1 MSHCLASSSTTWPA
15 WAAYCAIPQD
25 VNTLAGFRR
34 WVHSGELPEKL
45 RVHFIGG
52 TLYLDM
58 SEESIQSHVFVKVG
72 IFATL
77 IPLMREEDLGE
88 FYTDGVLLT
97 NKKAKISNNPDGLA
111 ALWKTIE
118 SGQVRFLLHK
128 GKEREIQGTPD
139 WVMEIVSDSSVAKD
153 TKQLRKAYHKAG
165 ISEYWLID
173 ARGEDVKFHILYWRK
188 PRYVVAPIKDGWQRS
203 RVFGRD
209 FRLKR
214 RRNRRGAGP
223 MCSSSNKKNAGLRDP
238 R

>member
-1 MSHCLASSSTTWPA
+1 MSAAPASYLTLPNLFLGEGCHDGDSLRIPA
-15 WAAYCAIPQD
+15 SVC
-25 VNTLAGFRR
+25 TLSGFRR

-45 RVHFIGG
+45 RTHFIRG
-52 TLYLDM
+52 TVYLDM

-88 FYTDGVLLT
+88 FYTDGILLT
-97 NKKAKISNNPDGLA
+97 NKKASVSNNPDGLA

-118 SGQVRFLLHK
+118 SGRVRFLLRK

-153 TKQLRKAYHKAG
+153 TKQLRKAYHQAG

-173 ARGEDVKFHILYWRK
+173 ARGEEVKFQILYRRK
-188 PRYVVAPIKDGWQRS
+188 SRYVAAPVKDGWQHS

-209 FRLKR
+209 FRLMR
-214 RRNRRGAGP
+214 QRNRRGAWTYVL
-223 MCSSSNKKNAGLRDP
+223 KHK
-238 R
+238 